1 MVECIAAEG
10 NQRTSVVEAMCPPDA
25 AHRPVD

>member
-10 NQRTSVVEAMCPPDA
+10 NQRMSVVEAMCPPDA
-25 AHRPVD
+25 ARPIGP